1 MHVSKPPK
9 EGSTTNSFYKLLRE
23 TAEHKNKTIEGVH
36 KKINLAE
43 SQLAWEH
50 ERFGMKKITSFTLSS
65 IKNYKSIARNT
76 IFTKSHSELVDS
88 LHSNAEI
95 IVESLVK
102 YIFDINDERL
112 TSNISKISKSSVET
126 WTKVK
131 STLQNND
138 VKNAFEKYLRNVKVT
153 FDKPDYRDPDFMFY
167 NGPEAQ
173 LNIYNVKPAI
183 FDLFLSILI
192 SSYLFVFY
200 FVLNY
205 FPTIYNI
212 FQNDIGATK
221 INYWKFIIVFFKVQF
236 IVKQ

>member
-9 EGSTTNSFYKLLRE
+9 EGSTINSFFKLFKE
-23 TAEHKNKTIEGVH
+23 TCESNNKTIEGVH

-43 SQLAWEH
+43 SHLAWEH
-50 ERFGMKKITSFTLSS
+50 ERFGIKKIPSFTLSS
-65 IKNYKSIARNT
+65 VKNYKSIARNT
-76 IFTKSHSELVDS
+76 IFVRSDEELTNS
-88 LHSNAEI
+88 LHSNAESVI
-95 IVESLVK
+95 ETLVK

-112 TSNISKISKSSVET
+112 TSSISKINRKAVES
-126 WTKVK
+126 WTGIK

-173 LNIYNVKPAI
+173 LNIHNVKPAI
-183 FDLFLSILI
+183 FDLFLTILI
-192 SSYLFVFY
+192 AAYLFVFY

-205 FPTIYNI
+205 FPNIYNV
-212 FQNDIGATK
+212 FKNDIGATK
-221 INYWKFIIVFFKVQF
+221 ISY
-236 IVKQ
+236 